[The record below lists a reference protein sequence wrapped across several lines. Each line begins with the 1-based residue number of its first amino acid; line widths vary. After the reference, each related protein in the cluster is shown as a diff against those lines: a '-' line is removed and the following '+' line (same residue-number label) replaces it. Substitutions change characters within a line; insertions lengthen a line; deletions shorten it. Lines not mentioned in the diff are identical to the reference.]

1 MIFYKKYSIIFIESH
16 RKVLIKFM
24 ENIPVYTCPYISCE
38 DIENIMGFRWDRLV
52 SFREVENDSYN
63 TMSLDDDALE
73 ELYVEL
79 EWHKDK
85 FNNDYVK
92 RIENQIKLIEHLR
105 S

>member
-1 MIFYKKYSIIFIESH
+1 
-16 RKVLIKFM
+16 M
-24 ENIPVYTCPYISCE
+24 ENIPIYTCPYISCE
-38 DIENIMGFRWDRLV
+38 DIEDIMGFRWDRLV

-63 TMSLDDDALE
+63 PMSLDDNALE

-92 RIENQIKLIEHLR
+92 RIEKQIKLIEHLR
-105 S
+105 SQGYRDSILVYIYW

>member
-1 MIFYKKYSIIFIESH
+1 
-16 RKVLIKFM
+16 M

-38 DIENIMGFRWDRLV
+38 DIEDIMGFRWDRLV
-52 SFREVENDSYN
+52 SFREIENNSYN
-63 TMSLDDDALE
+63 PMSLDDDALE

-105 S
+105 LQGYRDSILVYICW

>member
-1 MIFYKKYSIIFIESH
+1 
-16 RKVLIKFM
+16 M

-38 DIENIMGFRWDRLV
+38 DIEDIMGFRWDRLV
-52 SFREVENDSYN
+52 SFREAENDSYN
-63 TMSLDDDALE
+63 PMSLDDDALE

>member
-1 MIFYKKYSIIFIESH
+1 
-16 RKVLIKFM
+16 M

-38 DIENIMGFRWDRLV
+38 DIEDIMGFRWDRLV

-63 TMSLDDDALE
+63 PMSLDDNALE

-85 FNNDYVK
+85 LNNDYVK
-92 RIENQIKLIEHLR
+92 RIENQIKLIERLR
-105 S
+105 SQGYRDSILVYICW

>member
-1 MIFYKKYSIIFIESH
+1 MRNFRVVNILNI
-16 RKVLIKFM
+16 RLIGI
-24 ENIPVYTCPYISCE
+24 NSISCE
-38 DIENIMGFRWDRLV
+38 DIEDIMGFRWDRLV

-63 TMSLDDDALE
+63 PMSLDDDALE

-105 S
+105 SQGYRDSILVYIYQ

>member
-1 MIFYKKYSIIFIESH
+1 
-16 RKVLIKFM
+16 M

-38 DIENIMGFRWDRLV
+38 DIEDIMGFRWDRLV
-52 SFREVENDSYN
+52 SFREAENDSYN
-63 TMSLDDDALE
+63 PMSLDDDALE

-79 EWHKDK
+79 EWHKNK